1 MTVTA
6 DRAPSM
12 QIRDGV
18 ALVMFAQE
26 FGYSVDLQVAERLIA
41 STRPGLAMGAR
52 NPAGVEIVPRP
63 LVIEQPRPAV
73 TVAGHALEGP
83 VRITLYAF
91 GAVSVAYRIPVTGP
105 LEGLV
110 GLSTALVTPTELR
123 EDARRRVSA
132 LMDAL
137 RPAITRPLVADAIE
151 DYTIFAIRATEPGTA
166 PGPLNADGLGRQ
178 LIARILRAEPAS
190 LSDEQ
195 VNDAVSGTVSYGPDD
210 LAVIDWNA
218 ALLVDPEP
226 DATIAALELANTQ
239 LLELRFLDDTLDRAL
254 GEAYEITL
262 RGSDRPAILGGSI
275 RRQSRRLARMQ
286 VDAAGLLQSVGNALK
301 TYGDQHLARIHD
313 TADRR
318 LRLQDWE
325 RSVRVKLDALEAI
338 YGKLRDAHHQI
349 RSEILEW
356 IIIVLIAVSIV
367 FTLMGVH

>member
-1 MTVTA
+1 MTPVPT
-6 DRAPSM
+6 M

-26 FGYSVDLQVAERLIA
+26 FGYSVDLQAAERLIE
-41 STRPGLAMGAR
+41 SSRPVLATGAR
-52 NPAGVEIVPRP
+52 NPAAVEIVPRP
-63 LVIEQPRPAV
+63 LVIEQPPPQI
-73 TVAGHALEGP
+73 TVAGHDLKGP
-83 VRITLYAF
+83 VRITMYAF
-91 GAVSVAYRIPVTGP
+91 GAVSVAYRIPVAGP
-105 LEGLV
+105 LDGLV
-110 GLSTALVTPTELR
+110 RLSTALVAPAELR
-123 EDARRRVSA
+123 DDARRRVSA
-132 LMDAL
+132 LMQAL
-137 RPAITRPLVADAIE
+137 NPAITRPLVSESME
-151 DYTIFAIRATEPGTA
+151 DYTVFAIRSMDPGTLPA
-166 PGPLNADGLGRQ
+166 PLTAEAIGRQ
-178 LIARILRAEPAS
+178 LLARVLRAEPGT

-195 VNDAVSGTVSYGPDD
+195 VSDAVSGTVSYGPHD

-218 ALLVDPEP
+218 ALLIDPDP

-254 GEAYEITL
+254 EEAYEITL
-262 RGSDRPAILGGSI
+262 RGSDRPAILAGSI
-275 RRQSRRLARMQ
+275 RRQTRRLARMQ

-367 FTLMGVH
+367 FTLMGIH